1 MSGIASVVEE
11 LIVAAVFS
19 EKASMPRKN
28 KTDWALTA
36 LSVLLAGA
44 GILFLILA
52 LDRYLE
58 DIYTPVL
65 AALACTGCLFTATV
79 ILTFIVHCLRT
90 KRMVRMNSTRHPLAE
105 NLHAILEAACIELE
119 DPIKEN
125 PKTAVLAAALAGF
138 LATNHQMRL

>member
-1 MSGIASVVEE
+1 MPSIASVVEE

-19 EKASMPRKN
+19 EKASIPHKN

-65 AALACTGCLFTATV
+65 AALACTGCLFTAAV
-79 ILTFIVHCLRT
+79 ILTFTVHCLRT
-90 KRMVRMNSTRHPLAE
+90 KRMAPINSARHPLAE
-105 NLHAILEAACIELE
+105 NLHVILEAVCLELE

-125 PKTAVLAAALAGF
+125 PKTAVLTAALAGF